1 MSFYDFPKIDK
12 NAERSEESVIKT
24 REIFSK
30 KNGFISR
37 EVGVDDYGVDIFS
50 ELKVDQG
57 ASLYNFPIQIK
68 STKRAQFIFKDG
80 VKILKLPFSTSR
92 LGYLHRHTNLSAII
106 VLYEESNNLL
116 FYQFAYDVINQILT
130 EQKDDKWKDQ
140 QTVRVSFDSN
150 NTLDKESIGYI
161 FNRIYTTITKINEII
176 RNHFS
181 QIDLNFPLLDKR
193 QFEPEPNKI
202 SKMVQYLLESGNILF
217 NDRKYTELIELIE
230 QLPKKEADRPPISY
244 LAALVYTENGNILSA
259 DYYLKI
265 ASHNKKYFTEE
276 GWEALQLQQLKFDF
290 NYSSLSVD
298 EIIEKINEIK
308 PTLKSEDNI
317 RHLEIALIQSE
328 LKKMIGF
335 DINDDLYEKSIDFM
349 NLIGNVDNDNDQKHF
364 QTVFHSENLINLIF
378 LKFSSLLNDRLLYK
392 YSFSSF
398 ESNNEKQINIL
409 HKTLHNIIQRLN
421 QAVEFSIQHE
431 NILLYAHAIMRI
443 ADLNYKQFL
452 NYYLANYKPIG
463 QEKIKTTLS
472 EVLEYQLEAY
482 SLYLDHSLMTEASY
496 TINCAYETHR
506 LAKVWLNFDLD
517 KSHSIDKIKKEVNKH
532 KGQSYNRLFTNIID
546 HFDERKNN
554 KLEDNAPLD
563 QKSIEMMTNKAI
575 EMFNLPKERAINII
589 NEIKSTDY
597 FKLNCNNKDLE
608 ILTSNPDP
616 SFDQNA
622 YKYPTK
628 YCIRNKKTNLI
639 YSEGYDIVAMM
650 NKIGL

>member
-1 MSFYDFPKIDK
+1 MSFYNLPKIDK
-12 NAERSEESVIKT
+12 NAERSEESVLKI

-37 EVGVDDYGVDIFS
+37 EVGVDDYGVDIYS
-50 ELKVDQG
+50 ELIVSQG

-68 STKRAQFIFKDG
+68 STGRAQFIFKDG

-106 VLYEESNNLL
+106 VLYEESTNLM
-116 FYQFAYDVINQILT
+116 FYQFAYDIINQILT

-150 NTLDKESIGYI
+150 KTLDKESIGYI
-161 FNRIYTTITKINEII
+161 FDRIYTTITKINEII

-181 QIDLNFPLLDKR
+181 QIDFNFPLLEKR
-193 QFEPEPNKI
+193 QIEPELNKI
-202 SKMVQYLLESGNILF
+202 SKIVQYLLESGNELF
-217 NDRKYTELIELIE
+217 NFRKYSKLIELIE
-230 QLPKKEADRPPISY
+230 QLPKRDADRPPISY

-265 ASHNKKYFTEE
+265 ASQNKKYFTEQ

-298 EIIEKINEIK
+298 EIIEKINIIK
-308 PTLKSEDNI
+308 PSLKSEENI
-317 RHLEIALIQSE
+317 RHLEITLIQSE
-328 LKKMIGF
+328 MKKMIGF
-335 DINDDLYEKSIDFM
+335 DINDDLYKKSIDFM
-349 NLIGNVDNDNDQKHF
+349 NLIGNVDYDNDQKHF

-392 YSFSSF
+392 HSLSSF
-398 ESNNEKQINIL
+398 GVNNEKQINIL
-409 HKTLHNIIQRLN
+409 HKTLNSILQRLN

-431 NILLYAHAIMRI
+431 NRLLYAHAIMRI

-452 NYYLANYKPIG
+452 NYYLANYKPKDLG
-463 QEKIKTTLS
+463 KLKTTLG
-472 EVLEYQLEAY
+472 EVLDYQLEAY

-496 TINCAYETHR
+496 TINCAYETHK

-517 KSHSIDKIKKEVNKH
+517 AFHSIDKIEKEINKH
-532 KGQSYNRLFTNIID
+532 KGKSYNRPFTNIID

-554 KLEDNAPLD
+554 KIEENEPLD
-563 QKSIEMMTNKAI
+563 QKTIEMMANKAI

-597 FKLNCNNKDLE
+597 FQLNCKNEDLE
-608 ILTSNPDP
+608 VLTSKPDP
-616 SFDQNA
+616 CFDQDA

-628 YCIRNKKTNLI
+628 YCIRSKKTNLI
-639 YSEGYDIVAMM
+639 YSEGHDIVAMM
-650 NKIGL
+650 KEIGL

>member
-1 MSFYDFPKIDK
+1 MSFNDLPKIDK
-12 NAERSEESVIKT
+12 NAERSEESVLKT

-50 ELKVDQG
+50 ELEVEQG
-57 ASLYNFPIQIK
+57 ASLYTFPIQIK

-80 VKILKLPFSTSR
+80 VKILKLAFSTSR

-106 VLYEESNNLL
+106 ILYEESTNLL
-116 FYQFAYDVINQILT
+116 FYQFAYDVINQILA

-150 NTLDKESIGYI
+150 KKLDKESIGYI

-193 QFEPEPNKI
+193 QVDAKPNETIKI
-202 SKMVQYLLESGNILF
+202 VQQLLEIGNILF

-230 QLPKKEADRPPISY
+230 QLPKKEADKPRISY
-244 LAALVYTENGNILSA
+244 LAALVYTENGNVLSA
-259 DYYLKI
+259 DYYLKNT
-265 ASHNKKYFTEE
+265 AQSREYFTDE

-290 NYSSLSVD
+290 NYSSLTID
-298 EIIEKINEIK
+298 EVIDKINQIK
-308 PTLKSEDNI
+308 PSLKSQENI
-317 RHLEIALIQSE
+317 RHLEITLIQSE
-328 LKKMIGF
+328 MKKMIGF
-335 DINDDLYEKSIDFM
+335 DINDDLYQKSIDFM
-349 NLIGNVDNDNDQKHF
+349 NLIGNVVEDNDQKYF
-364 QTVFHSENLINLIF
+364 QTVFHSENIINLIF

-392 YSFSSF
+392 YSFPSF
-398 ESNNEKQINIL
+398 EANNEKQINIL
-409 HKTLHNIIQRLN
+409 NKTLNSILERLN

-431 NILLYAHAIMRI
+431 NRLLYAHAIMRI

-452 NYYLANYKPIG
+452 NYYLAEYKPKD
-463 QEKIKTTLS
+463 QDKIKTTLS

-506 LAKVWLNFDLD
+506 LAKVWLKVDLD
-517 KSHSIDKIKKEVNKH
+517 KSHSIDQIRKEINKH
-532 KGQSYNRLFTNIID
+532 EGKSYNRPFANIID
-546 HFDERKNN
+546 HFAERKNN
-554 KLEDNAPLD
+554 KFGSDEPLD
-563 QKSIEMMTNKAI
+563 QKAIEMMANKAI
-575 EMFNLPKERAINII
+575 EMFNLPEARTTNII

-597 FKLNCNNKDLE
+597 FKLNCKNIDLE

-616 SFDQNA
+616 GFDQNA
-622 YKYPTK
+622 YKYPSK

-650 NKIGL
+650 KEIGL